1 MWRTAQP
8 SAYSGLRGRPA
19 CTRSSPRKISG
30 ERPVEVCEVGNGAL
44 ILLAEDDEAQREVL
58 VEVLEV
64 EGYRV
69 LAASSPAEALVGLGQ
84 LPDLVLLDLVG
95 MASPQVMSAIRSLP
109 RRPALLVVSGD
120 TATPGVAER
129 LGADAYLTKP
139 YDLDELL
146 LRVREAL
153 ARVAWPDERAPV
165 PGAR

>member
-1 MWRTAQP
+1 
-8 SAYSGLRGRPA
+8 
-19 CTRSSPRKISG
+19 
-30 ERPVEVCEVGNGAL
+30 VGNGAL

-120 TATPGVAER
+120 TATPDMAER

-146 LRVREAL
+146 ERVREAL